1 LCQLYKQE
9 LTPQNRDIPVNE
21 LCALQNPCILSISLM
36 DSFMSMFEA
45 SVLVCKVD
53 LIFAL
58 NEVRLNEKTI
68 LDYWAWVKITA

>member
-1 LCQLYKQE
+1 MHTTRYPE
-9 LTPQNRDIPVNE
+9 YHG
-21 LCALQNPCILSISLM
+21 
-36 DSFMSMFEA
+36 FEA